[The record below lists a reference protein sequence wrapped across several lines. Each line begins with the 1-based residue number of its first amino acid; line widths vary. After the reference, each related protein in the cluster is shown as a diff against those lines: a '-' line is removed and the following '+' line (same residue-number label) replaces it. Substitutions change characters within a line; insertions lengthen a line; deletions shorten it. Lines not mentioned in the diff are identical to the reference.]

1 MHIEITGRQ
10 TGKTERLM
18 AAANQFMAQGKRVVI
33 VCCNSRLMMNY
44 LQKGCPGAWVSGDK
58 YLTKKTWFE
67 ELDNDHDAIWMFDE
81 FDWFDN
87 QSVIKIR
94 PNGYSYTTPRPPFN
108 LMKPTGD
115 RPIAKLM
122 QTYQTHV
129 DTIIIMP
136 CHTHLRDDSIPMD
149 FWGIDCAD

>member
-18 AAANQFMAQGKRVVI
+18 AAANQFIAQGKRVVI
-33 VCCNSRLMMNY
+33 VCCNSRLMMDY

-94 PNGYSYTTPRPPFN
+94 PNGYYYTTPRPPFN

-122 QTYQTHV
+122 QTYQTNV

>member
-18 AAANQFMAQGKRVVI
+18 AVAYQLMAQGKRVVI
-33 VCCNSRLMMNY
+33 VCCNSRLMMDY

-67 ELDNDHDAIWMFDE
+67 ELDNDPDAIWMFDE

-94 PNGYSYTTPRPPFN
+94 PNGYYYTTPRPPFN
-108 LMKPTGD
+108 LLKPKGN
-115 RPIAKLM
+115 RPITKLM
-122 QTYQTHV
+122 QTYQTHI
-129 DTIIIMP
+129 DAITIMP

>member
-33 VCCNSRLMMNY
+33 VCCNSRLMMDY

-94 PNGYSYTTPRPPFN
+94 PNGYYYTTPRPPFN

-136 CHTHLRDDSIPMD
+136 CHTHLRDESIRMD